1 MLIPEYFLTACS
13 DHAERLAIITHN
25 DVVTW
30 AELATRVDGFRRW
43 LRDHGVHR
51 QDRVVLQTP
60 STVGTVALM
69 WACLLDGVTMVPV
82 HQDLTASQVQQVI
95 DDCRPALVCGSPD
108 LVHLLNSPG
117 MKTSTPPTRPES
129 TSILPSLSRV
139 SPDDLAMLIYTSGTT
154 GLPKGIMCP
163 HRQVATAARIVHDC
177 LGYRTDDVILC
188 RLPLSFDYGLYQ
200 ILMSAISGSAVV
212 LRDGGAQDRNLVRDI
227 ARHGVTV
234 VPVVPSM
241 ASMLITLQR
250 RDQLPTIVRLFTNTG
265 ARLAPETANQLLA
278 SFPGSRYASMYG
290 MTECKR
296 ISILPVE
303 EYETHPDSVGRALP
317 STHVEIVDAQG
328 VPVPAGEHGEI
339 TVSGPTV
346 MNGYWQVP
354 NSPSGRFRPSGHGLT
369 LFTGDRGWMDE
380 EGRLYLLGRDDEI
393 VKHHGIR
400 ISLQEIEI
408 AAEAAPGVDAVIA
421 LKPASDSAP
430 IEIAYCGSTS
440 PENLAR
446 HLETVLDRARRP
458 QFIHQ
463 LQQIPL
469 TRNGKPNRSAAA
481 EAIRSRA

>member
-1 MLIPEYFLTACS
+1 
-13 DHAERLAIITHN
+13 
-25 DVVTW
+25 
-30 AELATRVDGFRRW
+30 
-43 LRDHGVHR
+43 
-51 QDRVVLQTP
+51 
-60 STVGTVALM
+60 
-69 WACLLDGVTMVPV
+69 
-82 HQDLTASQVQQVI
+82 
-95 DDCRPALVCGSPD
+95 
-108 LVHLLNSPG
+108 
-117 MKTSTPPTRPES
+117 
-129 TSILPSLSRV
+129 
-139 SPDDLAMLIYTSGTT
+139 MLIYTSGTT

-463 LQQIPL
+463 LQQFPL